1 MFILL
6 YSERF
11 VNISIIAHFIPG
23 LIDDNGKKLSDEINK
38 WFNANCKK
46 QFYPVY
52 TDKKSEDDT
61 SYMACARIQAGWTNV
76 ETWDMKYARRRAAR
90 Q

>member
-1 MFILL
+1 MI
-6 YSERF
+6 
-11 VNISIIAHFIPG
+11 
-23 LIDDNGKKLSDEINK
+23 IDDNGKKLSDEINK